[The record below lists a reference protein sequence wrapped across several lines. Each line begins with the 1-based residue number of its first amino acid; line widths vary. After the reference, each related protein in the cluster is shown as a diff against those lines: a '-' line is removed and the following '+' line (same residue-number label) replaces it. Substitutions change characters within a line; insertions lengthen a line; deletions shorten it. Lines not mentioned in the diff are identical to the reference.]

1 MLLLTKSHLLA
12 MTEFFVNKFFFV
24 ILSVSEISLFVFLDF
39 LQNLCFEMLCLRS
52 FRQVDFYQTKTKE
65 QKMPIK
71 PKSFIAK
78 CPKCGKVKFVSPKSD
93 ALSPLEMCPMCEKCK
108 VAMTRIKTNTITDF
122 IKGLFG

>member
-1 MLLLTKSHLLA
+1 
-12 MTEFFVNKFFFV
+12 
-24 ILSVSEISLFVFLDF
+24 
-39 LQNLCFEMLCLRS
+39 
-52 FRQVDFYQTKTKE
+52 
-65 QKMPIK
+65 MPIK

-93 ALSPLEMCPMCEKCK
+93 ALSLLEMCPMCEKCK